1 MVFEIKKDKE
11 KFGEFLMSNGGGVWF
26 PKGKRFGYR
35 IGWAELDK
43 FFVDEGEKSENR

>member
-1 MVFEIKKDKE
+1 M
-11 KFGEFLMSNGGGVWF
+11 GGVVWF